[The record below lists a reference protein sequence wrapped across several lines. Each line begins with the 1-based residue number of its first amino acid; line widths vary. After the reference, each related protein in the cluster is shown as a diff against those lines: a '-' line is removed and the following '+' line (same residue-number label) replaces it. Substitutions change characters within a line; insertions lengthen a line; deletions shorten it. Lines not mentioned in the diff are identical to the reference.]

1 MTNEEL
7 EHSGVKGMKW
17 GVRKAVKSYKKARK
31 QSKARKVRSKIEEDE
46 MRKAVKAKIVNQVDS
61 DGNLPRTIRPTATDS
76 KRREKEWK
84 KIYKDRGS
92 MTDAEI
98 KNSLSRLKLEN
109 ELQKAASS
117 ASEAQRKQRAEM
129 VGNAIKLIGAIP
141 MKDAEGKS
149 TNLKDWGKG
158 WAAGEL
164 EKAIMSKKGLKQ
176 ADTTDEYFAKRIEQA
191 KLIKM

>member
-61 DGNLPRTIRPTATDS
+61 DGNLPRTIRPTTTDS

-98 KNSLSRLKLEN
+98 KNSLTRLKLE
-109 ELQKAASS
+109 
-117 ASEAQRKQRAEM
+117 EA
-129 VGNAIKLIGAIP
+129 
-141 MKDAEGKS
+141 
-149 TNLKDWGKG
+149 
-158 WAAGEL
+158 
-164 EKAIMSKKGLKQ
+164 
-176 ADTTDEYFAKRIEQA
+176 F
-191 KLIKM
+191 

>member
-1 MTNEEL
+1 
-7 EHSGVKGMKW
+7 
-17 GVRKAVKSYKKARK
+17 
-31 QSKARKVRSKIEEDE
+31 
-46 MRKAVKAKIVNQVDS
+46 
-61 DGNLPRTIRPTATDS
+61 
-76 KRREKEWK
+76 
-84 KIYKDRGS
+84 

-109 ELQKAASS
+109 ELQKASSS

-141 MKDAEGKS
+141 MKDAEGKL
-149 TNLKDWGKG
+149 TNLKDWG
-158 WAAGEL
+158 AGEL
-164 EKAIMSKKGLKQ
+164 KKAIMSKKDLKQ